1 MTGVPVLFILEINIS
16 LYICLA
22 NQTEKEHGLG
32 ILMKCLY
39 DNKHAEA
46 AIQKQWR
53 EEKEGEINL
62 LTFVRLEAK

>member
-1 MTGVPVLFILEINIS
+1 
-16 LYICLA
+16 
-22 NQTEKEHGLG
+22 
-32 ILMKCLY
+32 MKCLY

-62 LTFVRLEAK
+62 LTFVRLEAE